1 MKRILSVL
9 LILAITFSMSLA
21 MSSCVEAVLY
31 SFEAEDDLSIL
42 FTSDDEFYCYGDRS
56 LFSDGESHKP
66 YKLTDPKVA
75 LDVAITD
82 TTAVFLTSDG
92 LMATG
97 VPADLPFGDVSTV
110 AITEPVR
117 FVYDETTA
125 KLDPSARYVSAD
137 LSDAKQVVSGR
148 DFTLV
153 LKNDGTIY
161 GWGSNAQGQLLA
173 DESIMHTNTPLRVG
187 SLEGISQ
194 IACSYGDLCAAID
207 MDGHVWVWGSD
218 VEPRT
223 GGAPF
228 RIPDLEQAVEV
239 VCIGGSGE
247 LFNIDGVSVGA
258 YGQVF
263 ILDANAKVWDFG
275 LDTSGLP
282 YGFGQV
288 SDLPEIYSL
297 VAGSSFCAAK
307 DGEGNV
313 WTWGDATAAY
323 YGQLGREVDLD
334 SFGDDVSARIKA
346 TWTPAK
352 VEGLTGVISL
362 SAGRNHVMAMTQNM
376 TVYAWGDNSHGQLGL
391 DPAETPYSAAPV
403 QAPKIN
409 MNVSRA

>member
-1 MKRILSVL
+1 
-9 LILAITFSMSLA
+9 MSIA

-66 YKLTDPKVA
+66 YKLTNPKVA

-97 VPADLPFGDVSTV
+97 IPADLPFGDVSTV

-125 KLDPSARYVSAD
+125 KLDPTARYVSAD
-137 LSDAKQVVSGR
+137 LSDAKQIVSGR

-153 LKNDGTIY
+153 LKKDGTIY
-161 GWGSNAQGQLLA
+161 GWGSNASGQLLA
-173 DESIMHTNTPLRVG
+173 DESILHTNTPLRVG

-194 IACSYGDLCAAID
+194 IACCYGGDLCAAID
-207 MDGHVWVWGSD
+207 MDGHVWVWGRDMSYD
-218 VEPRT
+218 VFVTPV
-223 GGAPF
+223 
-228 RIPDLEQAVEV
+228 RIPEAERAVEV
-239 VCIGGSGE
+239 VCTGGSTT
-247 LFNIDGVSVGA
+247 DGA
-258 YGQVF
+258 YSEIY
-263 ILDANAKVWDFG
+263 ILDADAKVYVFDPH
-275 LDTSGLP
+275 TSGLL
-282 YGFGQV
+282 YGYGQL
-288 SDLPEIYSL
+288 DLPEIFSL
-297 VAGSSFCAAK
+297 VAGDCFCAAK
-307 DGEGNV
+307 DGDGNV
-313 WTWGDATAAY
+313 WTWGGWGSDQR
-323 YGQLGREVDLD
+323 GQLGRGIDYDTEEELYSDE
-334 SFGDDVSARIKA
+334 ARIA
-346 TWTPAK
+346 RNPAK

-391 DPAETPYSAAPV
+391 DPAETPYSTTPV

>member
-9 LILAITFSMSLA
+9 LILAITFSMPLA
-21 MSSCVEAVLY
+21 LSSCVEAVLY

-66 YKLTDPKVA
+66 YKLTNPKVA

-92 LMATG
+92 IVATG

-137 LSDAKQVVSGR
+137 LSDAKQIVSGK

-153 LKNDGTIY
+153 LKKDGTIY
-161 GWGSNAQGQLLA
+161 GWGSNARGQLLA
-173 DESIMHTNTPLRVG
+173 DESIVHTNTPLRVG
-187 SLEGISQ
+187 ALEGISQ
-194 IACSYGDLCAAID
+194 IACCYGGDLCAAID
-207 MDGHVWVWGSD
+207 MDGHVWVWGRD
-218 VEPRT
+218 MEYDAFVP
-223 GGAPF
+223 PF
-228 RIPDLEQAVEV
+228 RIPQAERAVEV
-239 VCIGGSGE
+239 VCTGGSSTE
-247 LFNIDGVSVGA
+247 GA
-258 YGQVF
+258 ASEVY
-263 ILDANAKVWDFG
+263 ILDADAKVYGFNPH
-275 LDTSGLP
+275 TSGLL
-282 YGFGQV
+282 YGYGQME
-288 SDLPEIYSL
+288 LPEIYSL
-297 VAGSSFCAAK
+297 VAGDCFCAAK

-334 SFGDDVSARIKA
+334 SFGDDASARIEA
-346 TWTPAK
+346 TWAPAK

-391 DPAETPYSAAPV
+391 DPAETPYSATPV